1 MCSFLWSAPGG
12 PGLLVLV
19 ESDHGVLPDDQKL
32 PDAVVPHAPAM
43 ADDDEEAEEEVVW
56 DESVFGQQRGEEG
69 SWGSAIRVVES
80 TGSSL
85 TSMQLINLTGSEA
98 AFSVCPIQF
107 HERPGEWFVAV
118 GTAVGLTLN
127 PRTMS
132 AAFIHLYRVNPQR
145 GWSLEFVHK
154 TPVDEVPGAMCGF
167 QGRLLVGVG
176 SLLRIYDLGK
186 RKLLRKCECKQ
197 LPNRVMHISTQGDR
211 IYVGDVGESFFFC
224 KFKAAEN
231 QVIQR
236 PCSTTLSRLFA
247 CSCGR
252 DCSTLSDLDTL
263 DTRLSRHSRHP
274 TLSTLS
280 TPDTLDTLDTRHPSR
295 HPPRSCCANKALL
308 LIAHADRGL
317 RGRHLP
323 ALADLSSPA
332 GLRHSGWHRQVRQP
346 LRLTP
351 PAAGLRRDRAGPHW
365 RQGLLVR

>member
-263 DTRLSRHSRHP
+263 DTRHSRHSRHP
-274 TLSTLS
+274 TPIS
-280 TPDTLDTLDTRHPSR
+280 TPS
-295 HPPRSCCANKALL
+295 
-308 LIAHADRGL
+308 
-317 RGRHLP
+317 
-323 ALADLSSPA
+323 
-332 GLRHSGWHRQVRQP
+332 
-346 LRLTP
+346 
-351 PAAGLRRDRAGPHW
+351 
-365 RQGLLVR
+365 